1 MLIIRNKVLLNNGDL
16 QKTKITWFY
25 PISMAPKRL
34 KRLQATWDNAFK
46 KYFGDG
52 TTYRMTESS
61 APIQY
66 FFKRYATATNLINI
80 DIGGGTTDIAFSNNK
95 EIDFVTSFRFAS
107 NVLFENSFSDLDDN
121 NGIVD
126 YYKNEILKL
135 LEDKRLSE
143 LISIFN
149 SSCNS
154 KPSNMASFLF
164 GLKDNTIV
172 KKAKVNDKKV
182 DFNYILQE
190 DEKFKIVF
198 ILFYTAIIY
207 HIAQIVKAKRLD
219 VPRHISFSG
228 NGSKVIRIITPDAKL
243 LAKYTKLVFESIL
256 NKPYGKELE
265 ILGMEKD
272 YNPKES
278 TCKGGIV
285 GEGTNDVEDII
296 VFKSNCSGFV
306 TPSDT
311 YDCVNDEYKGATI
324 HAVKDFFNFTLKE
337 MNEKFNFDKNFGVD
351 YNSLKTASYVS
362 NNDFDTYL
370 EKGIAQRKEESEST
384 DTIEETF
391 FFYPIKGVLHA
402 ISQEI
407 YQSLLNE

>member
-1 MLIIRNKVLLNNGDL
+1 M
-16 QKTKITWFY
+16 
-25 PISMAPKRL
+25 
-34 KRLQATWDNAFK
+34 
-46 KYFGDG
+46 
-52 TTYRMTESS
+52 
-61 APIQY
+61 
-66 FFKRYATATNLINI
+66 
-80 DIGGGTTDIAFSNNK
+80 
-95 EIDFVTSFRFAS
+95 
-107 NVLFENSFSDLDDN
+107 
-121 NGIVD
+121 
-126 YYKNEILKL
+126 
-135 LEDKRLSE
+135 
-143 LISIFN
+143 
-149 SSCNS
+149 
-154 KPSNMASFLF
+154 
-164 GLKDNTIV
+164 

-311 YDCVNDEYKGATI
+311 YDCVNDEYKGASI

-351 YNSLKTASYVS
+351 YNSLKIASYVS
-362 NNDFDTYL
+362 NNDLDTYL

-407 YQSLLNE
+407 YQSLINE